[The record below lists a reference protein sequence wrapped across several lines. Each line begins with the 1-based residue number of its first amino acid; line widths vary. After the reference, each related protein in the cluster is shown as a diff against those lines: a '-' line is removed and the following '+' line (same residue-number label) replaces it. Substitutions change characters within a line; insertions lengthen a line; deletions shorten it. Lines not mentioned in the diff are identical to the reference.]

1 MGTPLLLRLAPNQRF
16 DCMCCGRCCHRWHVA
31 LREREITELRERDW
45 QGDPR
50 VPVDTNPVTII
61 DGHPYLA
68 HKTNGECIYFD
79 PETKLCRLQTRFG
92 YDAKPLGC
100 RLFPF
105 NPAAVLPGVVS
116 CTVRFDCPAVQQNH
130 GSPLT
135 AHRDQIVK
143 LSGEMGL
150 TGDVKEAAL
159 GGLKPDVAARLA
171 ESFAE
176 LAASNANTD
185 PAVGSIALL
194 LAARHLRTHG
204 ENFLN
209 DRKTMLEILP
219 NLMTKFR
226 ERAAAQL
233 EDAKPLGA
241 MDRVLFHSW
250 LANFMRRDEEL
261 LDQPHGRRV
270 RRMLQFTA
278 ILFGH
283 GNLHDLGAEH
293 PSVPLGDVRL
303 FSGNTL
309 EPSSPAAWNCWR
321 RFVDGRLRTLQFF
334 GVALDGMGLFAGAQ
348 SLGTTFA
355 LMSAAA
361 KVQAAAAGRTGGRLE
376 AADVEYA
383 VGAVDHAF
391 GRSRLLRLRPQ
402 RFVAEWFGDPARFA
416 AALRRLG
423 VTPRNG

>member
-1 MGTPLLLRLAPNQRF
+1 
-16 DCMCCGRCCHRWHVA
+16 VA
-31 LREREITELRERDW
+31 LREREIVELREHDW
-45 QGDPR
+45 QGDPQ
-50 VPVDTNPVTII
+50 VPADNNPVTII

-68 HKTNGECIYFD
+68 HKANGECIYFD

-92 YDAKPLGC
+92 YDAKPLCC

-105 NPAAVLPGVVS
+105 NPAALLPGVVS
-116 CTVRFDCPAVQQNH
+116 CAVRFDCPAVQQNH

-135 AHRDQIVK
+135 AHRDRIVK

-159 GGLKPDVAARLA
+159 ERLKPDMAARLA

-185 PAVGSIALL
+185 LAVGSIALL
-194 LAARHLRTHG
+194 LAARHLRPLG

-209 DRKTMLEILP
+209 DRKTMREILP
-219 NLMTKFR
+219 SLMTKFR

-241 MDRVLFHSW
+241 TDRILFHSW

-261 LDQPHGRRV
+261 LDQSHGRRV

-278 ILFGH
+278 ILGGH
-283 GNLHDLGAEH
+283 GNLHNLGAEH
-293 PSVPLGDVRL
+293 PSVPLADARL
-303 FSGNTL
+303 FSGNTS
-309 EPSSPAAWNCWR
+309 EPSSPAVWNCWS

-334 GVALDGMGLFAGAQ
+334 GMALDGMGFFAGAQ

-355 LMSAAA
+355 LVSAVA
-361 KVQAAAAGRTGGRLE
+361 KVQAAAAGRAGRLE

-416 AALRRLG
+416 AALRSLG